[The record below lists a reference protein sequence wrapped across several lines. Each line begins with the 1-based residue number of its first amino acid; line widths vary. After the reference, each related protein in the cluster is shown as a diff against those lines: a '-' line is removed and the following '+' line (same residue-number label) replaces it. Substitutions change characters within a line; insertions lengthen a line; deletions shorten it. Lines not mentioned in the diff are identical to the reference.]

1 MLETNHIQQK
11 IVNFTYKKILGDRR
25 CKFND
30 FSKITSGKRKITS
43 PIMQFYSSVDNI
55 GNYLPVLGIQK
66 MLSQS
71 TDTWCIHDKNIDFE
85 FVNANY
91 KCVIIG
97 GAGLLHECFEEFWNK
112 FLNECKLPTII
123 WGVGVCL
130 PDSTGVRTDLIDS
143 TKRSGINRKV
153 FAEVANKCDLV
164 NLRDDLTADYYGLKE
179 VHISP
184 CPTIVYLEKFRN
196 SVNKISNQ
204 VLFSSHKELV
214 AVTTQERI
222 QSSIKNLIPKFKYTD
237 NIQRPSLGLDDII
250 QRFYCNTSILV
261 TTRLH
266 GAIIAYGLDIPYIAI
281 PRDEKL
287 RDFHRLYSNGI
298 SIENITD
305 IEDALKQGFA
315 NNIAIKPI
323 AINPVLTFG
332 EQAHKWV
339 ISCCKNN

>member
-1 MLETNHIQQK
+1 MLEINRIQQK
-11 IVNFTYKKILGDRR
+11 IVNVAYQKLIGDRR

-30 FSKITSGKRKITS
+30 FSKVSPENRTVNS

-71 TDTWCIHDKNIDFE
+71 SDTWCIHDKNIDFD
-85 FVNANY
+85 FINTNY

-112 FLNECKLPTII
+112 FLNECRLPTII
-123 WGVGVCL
+123 WGVGLCL
-130 PDSTGVRTDLIDS
+130 PDSSGVRTDLVDS
-143 TKRSGINRKV
+143 TKRSGVSQKV
-153 FAEVANKCDLV
+153 VMEVAKRCDLV
-164 NLRDDLTADYYGLKE
+164 NVRDNLTANYYNFKD
-179 VHISP
+179 VDISV
-184 CPTIVYLEKFRN
+184 CPTVVYVEKFKK
-196 SVNKISNQ
+196 SLYKESSQ

-214 AVTTQERI
+214 AVSTQKRLKA
-222 QSSIKNLIPKFKYTD
+222 SLKKLVPKFAYTD
-237 NIQRPSLGLDDII
+237 NIQKPSSGIDDII
-250 QRFYCNTSILV
+250 SRYYCPTSILV

-266 GAIIAYGLDIPYIAI
+266 GAIIAYGLNVPYIAI

-298 SIENITD
+298 SIENIVD
-305 IEDALKQGFA
+305 LENALKQGLT
-315 NNIAIKPI
+315 NNIPMKPI

-332 EQAHKWV
+332 EKASEWV
-339 ISCCKNN
+339 ASCCNNR